1 MARSVQITTPIPT
14 LKEFGKS
21 LGLSKRRQDSLI
33 RLVRGDKT
41 SIGLTRAIG
50 KSGGERGIV
59 ADVMVS
65 SPNRNVA

>member
-41 SIGLTRAIG
+41 SIGLDGRHRDSTTPSRIVQEKQG
-50 KSGGERGIV
+50 KSELKKG
-59 ADVMVS
+59 
-65 SPNRNVA
+65 